1 MSGWVAVNVPDPDP
15 YQGWSGD
22 ATTGALFTVS
32 SSSMAKMISLDVMAG
47 LFLYMILASHEK
59 VSVNSCALLN
69 LN

>member
-22 ATTGALFTVS
+22 ATTGALYTVS
-32 SSSMAKMISLDVMAG
+32 SSSGIAKMISVDVTAG

-59 VSVNSCALLN
+59 VSVTTVN
-69 LN
+69 